1 MTYRPGPAP
10 GPVCGT
16 AESGATTGG
25 HPMGLAR
32 RVFTRL
38 CAVPLGVA
46 AGLSLAGCPLVDSL
60 LGQLSGQSTRLVP
73 FKDDRELVAFYARQ
87 NAGPRNAMFLGDA
100 GAVALAGGSETAAD
114 GSSGAFT
121 TTNVQEVGVDESDVL
136 KTDGTYF
143 YLADG
148 ATLRIVR
155 AQPPDAMQQVGS
167 IELSR
172 RIRALYLRGDYV
184 IALLPSYGDVRIL
197 AGQSIDALIW
207 PPYFTQSQL
216 TIAQIDITDP
226 AAPAITRQITL
237 DGSLVTSRLTNDRL
251 IVILTHLPPDPPG
264 PIPAILGAVSADDV
278 LPKITLPDGTQRR
291 VVEATDVLHPDA
303 PEGYAMTVVV
313 TLDADDIA
321 TVVGSTAVMA
331 DAGTIYAS
339 TEALYLT
346 DPDLREGDFTPVTT
360 IHKLA
365 FDDDGVARYT
375 ASGQVPGRPLN
386 QFSLGEYQGVLRIAT
401 HVANLRVLP
410 LIEPGIAVD
419 AVQGAAQA
427 AETPSEPFNAV
438 YTLREQAGELK
449 IIGRVEGIA
458 PGERLF
464 AARFIADRGYLVT
477 FRQIDPFFVVDL
489 SDPQQPRLAGELKV
503 PGFSDYLHPLE
514 NHRVIGVGR
523 SVDTSSGGAVPKAL
537 QLSLFDVSDPNDPQL
552 IQQLELG
559 GFGSHSDVS
568 FDAKAFA
575 ILPQRGLFV
584 LPAVLT
590 PDDTQPFE
598 HLQPAFDGVLVFRI
612 AETGFEELGRIA
624 NVGPAAP
631 PGVEIPFLMPDWRR
645 GAIIDQTAYAI
656 TPAGVRA
663 APLTDPT
670 ATYELEL
677 P

>member
-1 MTYRPGPAP
+1 MI
-10 GPVCGT
+10 
-16 AESGATTGG
+16 
-25 HPMGLAR
+25 
-32 RVFTRL
+32 
-38 CAVPLGVA
+38 A
-46 AGLSLAGCPLVDSL
+46 AGLNLAGCPLVETL
-60 LGQLSGQSTRLVP
+60 LGQLSDQTGRLVP
-73 FKDDRELVAFYARQ
+73 FKSDGELVAFYARQ
-87 NAGPRNAMFLGDA
+87 SSGMRNGMLAADF
-100 GAVALAGGSETAAD
+100 GAVALTGGSEATGAD
-114 GSSGAFT
+114 GRSGAFT

-148 ATLRIVR
+148 AKLRIVQAR
-155 AQPPDAMQQVGS
+155 PADTMQQLG
-167 IELSR
+167 ELELPQQ
-172 RIRALYLRGDYV
+172 IRALYLRGDHV

-197 AGQSIDALIW
+197 AAQSIDTLIW

-216 TIAQIDITDP
+216 TIVQIDVADP
-226 AAPAITRQITL
+226 TAPAITRQITL

-264 PIPAILGAVSADDV
+264 PIPALLGTVSADEV
-278 LPKITLPDGTQRR
+278 LPKLTLSDGTRR
-291 VVEATDVLHPDA
+291 RAIEATDVLHPES

-313 TLDADDIA
+313 TLDADDVE

-346 DPDLREGDFTPVTT
+346 DPGFGEGDFRPVTT

-401 HVANLRVLP
+401 HVANLRFLP
-410 LIEPGIAVD
+410 LTEPVIAVD
-419 AVQGAAQA
+419 PVPGAAQA
-427 AETPSEPFNAV
+427 AETPSGPFNAV

-449 IIGRVEGIA
+449 IVGRVEGIA
-458 PGERLF
+458 PGEQLF

-489 SDPQQPRLAGELKV
+489 SDPEQPRLAGELKV
-503 PGFSDYLHPLE
+503 PGFSDYLHPLAD
-514 NHRVIGVGR
+514 HRVIGVGR
-523 SVDTSSGGAVPKAL
+523 SVDTSGGGTVPDAL
-537 QLSLFDVSDPNDPQL
+537 QLSLFDVSDANAPQL
-552 IQQLELG
+552 IEQLELG
-559 GFGSHSDVS
+559 GFGSYSDVS

-575 ILPQRGLFV
+575 ILPQQGLLA

-598 HLQPAFDGVLVFRI
+598 GVPPSFDGVLVFRI
-612 AETGFEELGRIA
+612 TAEGFEELGRIA
-624 NVGPAAP
+624 NIGPAAP
-631 PGVEIPFLMPDWRR
+631 PGVEIPFMTPEWRR

-656 TPAGVRA
+656 TPTGVRA
-663 APLTDPT
+663 APLSDFA
-670 ATYELEL
+670 ATHAVELE
-677 P
+677 